1 MLLLKLLS
9 APLLILIL
17 TLLIRRYGPRVGGL
31 ALGVPLVAGPISVFM
46 ALDHGAAFAATAAI
60 GSLLGQTAAC
70 VYCFAFAAA
79 SRRLSVLPSVLAALT
94 AYVLCAALLNQHTW
108 TLVPALAL
116 LLTLALLGV
125 LIPAAIGDTRTTV
138 PSPWWDLPL
147 RIALAPAIIF
157 GVTTLAAHL
166 SPQLSGIIAP
176 VPVMILIL
184 GAFTLHRRGPT
195 DAAIMMKATVVGSL
209 SFAAFFAVV
218 AVFLR
223 EGMLAPSY
231 MAAAA
236 ASVAVSGA
244 LYFLKRNAP
253 IAGRSD

>member
-1 MLLLKLLS
+1 MLFFKLLS
-9 APLLILIL
+9 APVLILIL
-17 TLLIRRYGPRVGGL
+17 TLLVRKYGPRVGGL
-31 ALGVPLVAGPISVFM
+31 ALGVPLVAGPISIFM
-46 ALDHGAAFAATAAI
+46 ALDHGAGFASTAAI
-60 GSLLGQTAAC
+60 GSLLGQASAC

-79 SRRLSVLPSVLAALT
+79 SRRLPALPSVLAAVI
-94 AYVLCAALLNQHTW
+94 AYAACAALLNTHTW
-108 TLVPALAL
+108 TLGPALAL

-125 LIPAAIGDTRTTV
+125 LIPAAPGDARTTV

-147 RIALAPAIIF
+147 RLLLAPVIILTI
-157 GVTTLAAHL
+157 TTLSEHL

-195 DAAIMMKATVVGSL
+195 DAAIMMKAVVVGSL
-209 SFAAFFAVV
+209 SFAAFFTVV

-223 EGMLAPSY
+223 EGGMVLVY
-231 MAAAA
+231 LAAAG

-244 LYFLKRNAP
+244 LYFLRRDA
-253 IAGRSD
+253 ARVEQ